1 MNIVDEVKND
11 FKMAIK
17 KIDFENYIPH
27 SSEFMDALIIG
38 IMWRLLSKL
47 DKCCLPD
54 NEPES
59 VVDDKVDEET
69 NEISNKLSTSKQYLQ
84 KYIDGENAGYKS
96 MALNEL
102 NQVEVMLKKEYAKL
116 PNADEKAKL
125 KNYEYEHSEILK
137 QINSL

>member
-11 FKMAIK
+11 FKMAIE
-17 KIDFENYIPH
+17 KIDFENYNPH

-54 NEPES
+54 YEPES
-59 VVDDKVDEET
+59 VIDDKSD
-69 NEISNKLSTSKQYLQ
+69 EISNKLSTSKQYLQ